1 MEMSAD
7 HSTTEPATD
16 GTDGDQTETA
26 PDRTDTG
33 AELAQLEDRWRRAL
47 ADLDNLRKR
56 YAKDLDRER
65 AAEVAKVSAAWLPV
79 LDNLE
84 LALAHAG
91 SDPQAVV
98 EGVKAIRDQAV
109 QVLSRFGF
117 ERHDEVGV
125 PFSPELHEVVSVV
138 TRPDLPS
145 GTVVEVL
152 RPGYGEDGRQLR
164 PAAVVVSRPEG

>member
-1 MEMSAD
+1 LR
-7 HSTTEPATD
+7 
-16 GTDGDQTETA
+16 
-26 PDRTDTG
+26 DRDRN
-33 AELAQLEDRWRRAL
+33 AERYGPHVVLLRRPS
-47 ADLDNLRKR
+47 RCVR
-56 YAKDLDRER
+56 
-65 AAEVAKVSAAWLPV
+65 
-79 LDNLE
+79 

>member
-1 MEMSAD
+1 MERSAD
-7 HSTTEPATD
+7 HSPTESATD
-16 GTDGDQTETA
+16 EDRTETV
-26 PDRTDTG
+26 PDSTDTG

-56 YAKDLDRER
+56 FAKDLERAR
-65 AAEVAKVSAAWLPV
+65 AAEVARVSAAWLPV

-109 QVLSRFGF
+109 QVLAQFGF

-138 TRPDLPS
+138 AQPDLPS
-145 GTVVEVL
+145 GTVIEVV

-164 PAAVVVSRPEG
+164 PASVVVSRPEG

>member
-1 MEMSAD
+1 MEKSGDHTTPEPPAD
-7 HSTTEPATD
+7 ETDKEKTESSH
-16 GTDGDQTETA
+16 
-26 PDRTDTG
+26 DRTDTA
-33 AELAQLEDRWRRAL
+33 AELAQLEDRWRRAV

-65 AAEVAKVSAAWLPV
+65 GAEVARVSASWLPV

-91 SDPQAVV
+91 GDPQAVV

-125 PFSPELHEVVSVV
+125 PFSPEFHEVVSVV
-138 TRPDLPS
+138 AQPDVPS